1 MNRPMNHPEQP
12 VERTEDPEWGYI
24 SPGEPRWPTL
34 VSILGVIVLQLLLP
48 DRITVGPTWMFPA
61 LEAVVLV
68 LLTIA
73 NPMRLD
79 AESRDVRI
87 LAIALISIVI
97 LADFTTLGLLMRRLL
112 HVGAMVNGRTLIFS
126 AIGVWA
132 TGIVAFGLMY
142 WEFDRGGP
150 IKRCQPDHD
159 APDFLFPQMT
169 SPKATVDRWTPRFF
183 DYLYVSLTNSM
194 AFSPTDALPLT
205 NRAKIVM
212 AVQSLASLATI
223 VIVGAR
229 AVNILQ

>member
-1 MNRPMNHPEQP
+1 MSSDKERP
-12 VERTEDPEWGYI
+12 RSDDPAWGYM

-34 VSILGVIVLQLLLP
+34 VSIAGVIVLQVLLP
-48 DRITVGPTWMFPA
+48 DRITVGPRWMFPA

-87 LAIALISIVI
+87 LAITLITVVI
-97 LADFTTLGLLMRRLL
+97 LADFSTLALLMRRLL
-112 HVGAMVNGRTLIFS
+112 GTSHMVNGRTLIFS
-126 AIGVWA
+126 AVGVWA

-150 IKRCQPDHD
+150 IKRCHPDHD
-159 APDFLFPQMT
+159 APDFLFPQMENPT
-169 SPKATVDRWTPRFF
+169 TTAHRWTPRFF
-183 DYLYVSLTNSM
+183 DYLYLSLTNST

-205 NRAKIVM
+205 HRAKAAM

-229 AVNILQ
+229 AVNILN